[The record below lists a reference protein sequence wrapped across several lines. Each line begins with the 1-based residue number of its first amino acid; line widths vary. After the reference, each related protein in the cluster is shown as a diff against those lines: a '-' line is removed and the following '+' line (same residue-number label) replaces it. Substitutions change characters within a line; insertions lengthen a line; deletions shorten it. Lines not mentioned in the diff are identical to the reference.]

1 MTWKPKGTVRING
14 NAYTN
19 QTLWNVQISYGRSN
33 VLDQSRAGYANVQL
47 LSTDGTHYNIQ
58 LNDTVI
64 IEIENSS
71 AVDVTVFTGKVTDIK
86 SDVSGSGAIGTTV
99 ITTVTAVAPFA
110 QMARKIIG
118 NSSYPKE
125 YDDDRMN
132 RILTEAGV
140 AIDVVDTPGVYEFTS
155 RAADPIDAYTLAT
168 YYAQMG
174 FGYVYETPSGEV
186 GYANESRRLN
196 EVQDNGYF
204 VIPED
209 YILWSGVSSNRTLND
224 LMNSVILTYKSNAT
238 RTASDATSI
247 ATFGTVASKVSTELE
262 NLSEAQ
268 IQAERYITLRA
279 IPQTNL
285 SSFSVMLDSS
295 YMSSGDRDI
304 FIGMYMGLP
313 IEILNL
319 PNAVINSVYKGFV
332 EGWVLSFNS
341 VQANITLTTTDS
353 SLSIVPTRWQDVDP
367 LDEWLDVGSTVQWFQ
382 YE

>member
-1 MTWKPKGTVRING
+1 MTWKPNGTVTING
-14 NAYTN
+14 NTYTN

-47 LSTDGTHYNIQ
+47 LSTDGTHFNIQ
-58 LNDTVI
+58 LNDTMV
-64 IEIENSS
+64 IEIEDSS
-71 AVDVTVFTGKVTDIK
+71 AVDVAVFTGKVTDIQ
-86 SDVSGSGAIGTTV
+86 SDISASGAIGTAV
-99 ITTVTAVAPFA
+99 ITTVTAIGPFG

-118 NSSYPKE
+118 GSSYPKE
-125 YDDDRMN
+125 YDDDRMD

-140 AIDVVDTPGVYEFTS
+140 AIDIVDTPGVYEFTS
-155 RAADPIDAYTLAT
+155 RAGNPTDAYTLAT

-174 FGYVYETPSGEV
+174 FGYVYETQAGEV

-196 EVQDNGYF
+196 EVQDNGYYT
-204 VIPED
+204 IPED

-224 LMNSVILTYKSNAT
+224 LVNSVILEYKANAI

-268 IQAERYITLRA
+268 FQADRYIALRA
-279 IPQTNL
+279 IPRTNL
-285 SSFSVMLDSS
+285 SSFSVMLDSPN
-295 YMSSGDRDI
+295 MSSGDIDI
-304 FIGMYMGLP
+304 FLGMYMGKP

-319 PNAVINSVYKGFV
+319 PNAVINAVYEGFV

-341 VQANITLTTTDS
+341 VQANMTLTTTDS
-353 SLSIVPTRWQDVDP
+353 SLSIVPTRWQDVNP
-367 LDEWLDVGSTVQWFQ
+367 LDEWLDVGATVQWFQ

>member
-1 MTWKPKGTVRING
+1 MTWKPNGTVTING
-14 NAYTN
+14 NTYTN

-33 VLDQSRAGYANVQL
+33 VLDQSRAGFANVQL
-47 LSTDGTHYNIQ
+47 LSKDGTHFNIQ
-58 LNDTVI
+58 LNDTMVI
-64 IEIENSS
+64 QVENSS
-71 AVDVTVFTGKVTDIK
+71 AVDVTVFTGKVTDIT
-86 SDVSGSGAIGTTV
+86 SNVNASGAIGTTV
-99 ITTVTAVAPFA
+99 ITTVTAIGPFG

-118 NSSYPKE
+118 GSNYPKE
-125 YDDDRMN
+125 YDDDRMD

-155 RAADPIDAYTLAT
+155 RAGDPTDAYTLAT

-174 FGYVYETPSGEV
+174 FGYIYETQAGEV
-186 GYANESRRLN
+186 GYANESRRRN
-196 EVQDNGYF
+196 EVDDDGYYI
-204 VIPED
+204 IPED

-224 LMNSVILTYKSNAT
+224 LVNSVILEYKANAT

-247 ATFGTVASKVSTELE
+247 ATFGTIASKVSTELE

-268 IQAERYITLRA
+268 FQADRYIALRA

-285 SSFSVMLDSS
+285 SSFSVMLDSPN
-295 YMSSGDRDI
+295 MSPGDIDI
-304 FIGMYMGLP
+304 FLDMYMGKP

-319 PNAVINSVYKGFV
+319 PNAVINTVYKGFV
-332 EGWVLSFNS
+332 EGWVLAFNS
-341 VQANITLTTTDS
+341 VQANMTMTTTDS

-367 LDEWLDVGSTVQWFQ
+367 LDEWLDVGATVQWFQ

>member
-1 MTWKPKGTVRING
+1 MTWKPNGTVIING
-14 NAYTN
+14 NTYTN

-33 VLDQSRAGYANVQL
+33 VLDQSRAGFANVQL
-47 LSTDGTHYNIQ
+47 LSKDGTHFNIQ
-58 LNDTVI
+58 LNDTMVI
-64 IEIENSS
+64 QVENSS
-71 AVDVTVFTGKVTDIK
+71 AVDVTVFTGKVTDIT
-86 SDVSGSGAIGTTV
+86 SNVNASGAIGTTV
-99 ITTVTAVAPFA
+99 ITTVTAIGPFG

-118 NSSYPKE
+118 GSNYPKE
-125 YDDDRMN
+125 YDDDRMD

-155 RAADPIDAYTLAT
+155 RAGDPIDAYTLAT

-174 FGYVYETPSGEV
+174 FGYIYETQAGEV
-186 GYANESRRLN
+186 GYANESRRRN
-196 EVQDNGYF
+196 EVDDDGYYI
-204 VIPED
+204 IPED

-224 LMNSVILTYKSNAT
+224 LVNSVILEYKANAT

-247 ATFGTVASKVSTELE
+247 ATFGTIASKVSTELE

-268 IQAERYITLRA
+268 FQADRYIALRA

-285 SSFSVMLDSS
+285 SSFSVMLDSPN
-295 YMSSGDRDI
+295 MSPGDIDI
-304 FIGMYMGLP
+304 FLDMYMGKP

-319 PNAVINSVYKGFV
+319 PNAVINTVYKGFV
-332 EGWVLSFNS
+332 EGWVLAFNS
-341 VQANITLTTTDS
+341 VQANMTMTTTDS

-367 LDEWLDVGSTVQWFQ
+367 LDEWLDVGATVQWFQ

>member
-1 MTWKPKGTVRING
+1 MTWKPNGTVTING

-47 LSTDGTHYNIQ
+47 LSTDGTHFNIQ
-58 LNDTVI
+58 LNDTMV
-64 IEIENSS
+64 IEIEDSS
-71 AVDVTVFTGKVTDIK
+71 AVDVAVFTGKVTDIK
-86 SDVSGSGAIGTTV
+86 SDISASGVIGTAV
-99 ITTVTAVAPFA
+99 ITTVTAIGPFG
-110 QMARKIIG
+110 QMARQIIG
-118 NSSYPKE
+118 GSSYPKE
-125 YDDDRMN
+125 YDDARMN

-140 AIDVVDTPGVYEFTS
+140 AIDIVDTPGVYEFTS
-155 RAADPIDAYTLAT
+155 RVGNPTDAYTLAT

-174 FGYVYETPSGEV
+174 FGYVYETQAGEV

-196 EVQDNGYF
+196 EVQDNGYYT
-204 VIPED
+204 IPED

-224 LMNSVILTYKSNAT
+224 LVNSVVLEYKANAV
-238 RTASDATSI
+238 RTASNPISI

-268 IQAERYITLRA
+268 FQADRYITLKA

-285 SSFSVMLDSS
+285 SSFSVMIDSPNI
-295 YMSSGDRDI
+295 SSGDIDI
-304 FIGMYMGLP
+304 FLGMYMGKP
-313 IEILNL
+313 IQILNL
-319 PNAVINSVYKGFV
+319 PNALINAVYKGFV

-341 VQANITLTTTDS
+341 VQANMTLTTTDS

-367 LDEWLDVGSTVQWFQ
+367 LDEWLDVGATVQWFQ

>member
-1 MTWKPKGTVRING
+1 MTWKPNGTVRING
-14 NAYTN
+14 SAYTN

-47 LSTDGTHYNIQ
+47 LSKDGTHFNIQ
-58 LNDTVI
+58 LNDTMVI
-64 IEIENSS
+64 EVENSN
-71 AVDVTVFTGKVTDIK
+71 AVDVIVFTGKVTDIT
-86 SDVSGSGAIGTTV
+86 SNVNASGAVGTTV
-99 ITTVTAVAPFA
+99 ITTITAIGPFG

-118 NSSYPKE
+118 GSNYPKE
-125 YDDDRMN
+125 YDDDRMD

-155 RAADPIDAYTLAT
+155 RAGDPVDAYTLAT

-174 FGYVYETPSGEV
+174 FGYVYETQAGEV

-196 EVQDNGYF
+196 EVQDNGYYI
-204 VIPED
+204 IPED
-209 YILWSGVSSNRTLND
+209 YILWSGVSSNRTLNN
-224 LMNSVILTYKSNAT
+224 LVNSVILTYKANAT

-247 ATFGTVASKVSTELE
+247 ATYGTIASKVSTELE

-268 IQAERYITLRA
+268 FQADRYIALRA
-279 IPQTNL
+279 NPQTNL

-295 YMSSGDRDI
+295 YMSAADRNV
-304 FIGMYMGLP
+304 FLGMYMGKP

-319 PNAVINSVYKGFV
+319 PNAVINTVYKGFV
-332 EGWVLSFNS
+332 EGWVLAFNS
-341 VQANITLTTTDS
+341 VQANMTMITTDS

-367 LDEWLDVGSTVQWFQ
+367 LDEWQDVDPTVQWFQ

>member
-1 MTWKPKGTVRING
+1 MTWQPKGTVRING
-14 NAYTN
+14 NAYTD

-33 VLDQSRAGYANVQL
+33 ILDQSRAGYANVQL

-86 SDVSGSGAIGTTV
+86 SDVSASGAIGTTV

-118 NSSYPKE
+118 DSSYPKE

-140 AIDVVDTPGVYEFTS
+140 TIDVVDTPGVYEFTS
-155 RAADPIDAYTLAT
+155 RAANPTDAYTLAT

-174 FGYVYETPSGEV
+174 FGYVYETPAGEV

-224 LMNSVILTYKSNAT
+224 LMNSIILTYKANAT

-247 ATFGTVASKVSTELE
+247 ATYGTVASKISTELE

-341 VQANITLTTTDS
+341 VQANMTLTTTDS